1 MMERKVKRQGIFVPD
16 ETYALLVR
24 LQAMTLA
31 AGHSY
36 KIGEILTRLLNHD
49 PVIMKFFNSL
59 NDKENQR

>member
-36 KIGEILTRLLNHD
+36 KKGEIITRLLNHD
-49 PVIMKFFNSL
+49 PVIMKFFNNL
-59 NDKENQR
+59 NDKEN